1 MRGAAGEIPV
11 CPRTRG
17 WQENPRP
24 PTPASRIPQQ
34 RVCRADGRSRW
45 VPRDVH
51 TGCFLGGGLGFGE
64 GLGAVTASRRVPPLS
79 QQKGIPC
86 HLCQVAVSVVGKILQ
101 DNRTEEKLRLF
112 LDKRCQYLPFQD
124 WSVKC
129 KRMVDTGILVLVQ
142 LGKQV
147 LSEPKVVCG
156 TIKLCQRRNRPT
168 GTLKYQQPPAAA
180 TGPTQDFSDLIAPF
194 MANVPLLLH
203 PQDLPHGEAQ
213 EMEEVCGHCL
223 QLVTAVQQEL
233 GTNTAFTWALV
244 GHAKRVCETLTPD
257 LAQRC
262 KRSLAEYADTAAQL
276 LHYLAEAPTEL
287 CGHLGLCASN
297 SALPLHTLLTER
309 VMQVLSM
316 LGDRVWSTPL
326 CDMCQ
331 FTVKTVESL
340 LENNVT
346 EVSPTAAGGWHGG
359 PRGSR
364 EPGFP
369 SSALCRQEQ
378 LVNDIEKV
386 CYMLPHGVIGQ
397 CKDFVNSYGKAVVIM
412 LLEATDPAAVCT
424 MVRCCP
430 RSGDTRHGAESLE
443 QLAVSA
449 GAFCNVCQ
457 ILVTYFDNELLKNET
472 LEELGEVLEKGCAM
486 LPMPLTSKCQALVLQ
501 YEPAAVRLFV
511 QMMDPTF
518 VCTKIK
524 ACDSGKEDLL
534 GSAPCVWGPQY
545 WCKNMATAVE
555 CSVSAGRVPSPEP
568 EGAVPVV
575 PTSHAIPVLPAGRRT
590 LPAPRVELGAISPA
604 GWTCSAVWLGILAP
618 FPGTCLHSQ
627 TAMAGA
633 NRPRR
638 AGGAAGNPSGLG
650 RFLFHSWGLDFQ
662 IRLRDSLIFSG
673 LGIQP

>member
-1 MRGAAGEIPV
+1 MESKWSGLVLIISVCLGSYQAGASPLHECGE
-11 CPRTRG
+11 
-17 WQENPRP
+17 RP
-24 PTPASRIPQQ
+24 EDW
-34 RVCRADGRSRW
+34 C
-45 VPRDVH
+45 RDVA
-51 TGCFLGGGLGFGE
+51 TAAKCGALELCRLQWDRALG
-64 GLGAVTASRRVPPLS
+64 
-79 QQKGIPC
+79 KGIPC
-86 HLCQVAVSVVGKILQ
+86 HLCQVAVSLVGKILQ

-147 LSEPKVVCG
+147 LSDPKVVCG
-156 TIKLCQRRNRPT
+156 TIKLCLRRDRPT
-168 GTLKYQQPPAAA
+168 GTLRNQQPPPAA
-180 TGPTQDFSDLIAPF
+180 TGPTQDFDDLIAPF

-213 EMEEVCGHCL
+213 EMEEVCGDCL
-223 QLVTAVQQEL
+223 QLATAVQQAL
-233 GTNTAFTWALV
+233 GTNAAFTWALV

-262 KRSLAEYADTAAQL
+262 KRSLAEYTDTAAQL
-276 LHYLAEAPTEL
+276 LHYLQAEDPTEL
-287 CGHLGLCASN
+287 CGQLGLCASH

-316 LGDRVWSTPL
+316 LGDRVGSTPL
-326 CDMCQ
+326 CDVCQ

-346 EVSPTAAGGWHGG
+346 E
-359 PRGSR
+359 
-364 EPGFP
+364 
-369 SSALCRQEQ
+369 EQ

-424 MVRCCP
+424 MLHCCP
-430 RSGDTRHGAESLE
+430 RSGDTRPEAESLQ
-443 QLAVSA
+443 QLAASA

-457 ILVTYFDNELLKNET
+457 IVITYVDNELLKNET

-518 VCTKIK
+518 VCTKIR

-534 GSAPCVWGPQY
+534 GLAPCVWGPQY
-545 WCKNMATAVE
+545 WCKNMATAAE
-555 CSVSAGRVPSPEP
+555 CN
-568 EGAVPVV
+568 AVA
-575 PTSHAIPVLPAGRRT
+575 HCRRH
-590 LPAPRVELGAISPA
+590 
-604 GWTCSAVWLGILAP
+604 VW
-618 FPGTCLHSQ
+618 
-627 TAMAGA
+627 
-633 NRPRR
+633 N
-638 AGGAAGNPSGLG
+638 
-650 RFLFHSWGLDFQ
+650 
-662 IRLRDSLIFSG
+662 
-673 LGIQP
+673 